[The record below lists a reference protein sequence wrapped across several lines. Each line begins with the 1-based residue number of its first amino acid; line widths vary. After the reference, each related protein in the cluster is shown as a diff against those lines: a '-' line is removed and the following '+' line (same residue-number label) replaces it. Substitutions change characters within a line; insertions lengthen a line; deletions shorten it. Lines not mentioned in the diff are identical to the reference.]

1 MLNKSVIFYIF
12 AVISIGIAII
22 TLLFN
27 NITLTLFFIILYM
40 ILVGLRYYHENK
52 EQYEYS
58 EDFKEQFK

>member
-27 NITLTLFFIILYM
+27 NITLTICFIILYM
-40 ILVGLRYYHENK
+40 ILTGLRYYHENK